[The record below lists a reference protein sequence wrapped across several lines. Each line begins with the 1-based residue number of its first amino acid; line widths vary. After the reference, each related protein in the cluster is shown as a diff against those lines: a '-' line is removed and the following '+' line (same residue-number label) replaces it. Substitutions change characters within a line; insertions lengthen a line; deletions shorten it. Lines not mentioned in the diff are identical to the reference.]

1 MENWRNFT
9 QNMNKDRYAAP
20 GEASSDPTPS
30 QEDRFDQI
38 FTRVSDI
45 AADAMA
51 MPEKLHPISSN
62 LHLMYDPEGDQYM
75 VFTGEAADSTD
86 NYRDLFYGSE
96 KDSMI
101 DQLAHEIYDSG
112 ESMEL
117 NETPGPDPHGMLPH
131 SALAKDLASR
141 GRLRRLQYG
150 DKTDLNRF
158 LSTLQGETGQG
169 AKKKIIDYLVG
180 KRFGNYVDYM

>member
-20 GEASSDPTPS
+20 GEAPNYPTPS

-75 VFTGEAADSTD
+75 VFTGESADSTD

-96 KDSMI
+96 KDGMI

-117 NETPGPDPHGMLPH
+117 NETPGPDPHSMLPH
-131 SALAKDLASR
+131 SALAKSLASR
-141 GRLRRLQYG
+141 GRLRRLLPG

-158 LSTLQGETGQG
+158 LNTLRGETGQG
-169 AKKKIIDYLVG
+169 AKKKIIDYLVD